1 MNPVV
6 DVRQWWYQ
14 EHEVD
19 VVGLTDEDVLIAG
32 ECEYHASPVD
42 FSALSSLEGHIE
54 ELRWTP
60 DGSGDRTCEY
70 ALFSRYGFTDALRD
84 AAAERSDLR
93 LYSLAAVVDAL
104 AGEE

>member
-1 MNPVV
+1 MRSQV
-6 DVRQWWYQ
+6 WWPLG
-14 EHEVD
+14 HTSRS
-19 VVGLTDEDVLIAG
+19 G
-32 ECEYHASPVD
+32 SPATSD
-42 FSALSSLEGHIE
+42 FSALSSLEGHVE

-70 ALFSRYGFTDALRD
+70 ALFSRCGFTDALRD